1 MIRRATLYSLLSLFL
16 LGFLWVALFVRVRPC
31 DLEAYKRLQMQ
42 DKILSSQGLL
52 TETYQ
57 RRKDVKKD
65 IFFSQEDN
73 SRLHYRIHSR
83 ASLLTAQPRAKEKKI
98 DLNEKLEDIH
108 CSMQDKLYLNG
119 QTPMQQV
126 RVLAADEGFYSYSSQ
141 KFQAESVALS
151 LFRIAGQ
158 TLPQEIKAI
167 PFLKGDAE
175 DVSFSVSGKSPNF
188 QAHHFKAR
196 LNNWEKP

>member
-16 LGFLWVALFVRVRPC
+16 ITFIWVTFFVRVRPC
-31 DLEAYKRLQMQ
+31 DLEAYKRLEVQ
-42 DKILSSQGLL
+42 DKIISSQGLL

-65 IFFSQEDN
+65 IFFSQEDG

-83 ASLLTAQPRAKEKKI
+83 ASLLTAHPRAKEKKI

-108 CSMQDKLYLNG
+108 CWMQDKLYVNG
-119 QTPMQQV
+119 EAPMQQI

-151 LFRIAGQ
+151 LFRLSGQ
-158 TLPQEIKAI
+158 TLPLEIKGA
-167 PFLKGDAE
+167 PFLEGDAE
-175 DVSFSVSGKSPNF
+175 DVCFSVSGKSPSF